1 MSYITTFTGK
11 RIDPTDPDI
20 EMVDIR
26 DIAHALSL
34 TCRGNGHVKT
44 FYSVA
49 QHCINCALEAEAR
62 GYSKRVVLACLLHD
76 ASEAYMSDVPR
87 PFKCSLPEYCQAEEH
102 LLDMIYEKFLGA
114 SLTDAEKELVKNIDN
129 DMLYYDLK
137 ELLNKTP
144 EGDAPEVLIELDYTV
159 LPFEQVEERYWA
171 LYEKWKKCLL
181 EVYRRRYHGI
191 YKSNHKPHRADI

>member
-11 RIDPTDPDI
+11 HIDPTEPDI

-34 TCRGNGHVKT
+34 TCRGNGHVKI
-44 FYSVA
+44 FFSVA

-76 ASEAYMSDVPR
+76 AGEAYLSDVPR
-87 PFKCSLPEYCQAEEH
+87 PFKRSLPEYCRAEEQ

-114 SLTDAEKELVKNIDN
+114 PLDDEEKELVKRIDN
-129 DMLYYDLK
+129 DMLYFDLK
-137 ELLNKTP
+137 ELLNESP
-144 EGDAPEVLIELDYTV
+144 AGEEPDLHISLEYTV
-159 LPFEQVEERYWA
+159 VPFEEVEKRYLA
-171 LYEKWKKCLL
+171 MYEKWKNEAFDVPKM
-181 EVYRRRYHGI
+181 R
-191 YKSNHKPHRADI
+191 